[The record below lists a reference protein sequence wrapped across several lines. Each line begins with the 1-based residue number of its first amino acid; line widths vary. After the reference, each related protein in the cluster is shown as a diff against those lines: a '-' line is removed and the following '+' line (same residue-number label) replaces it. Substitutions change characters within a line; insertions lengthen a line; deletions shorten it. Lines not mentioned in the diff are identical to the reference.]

1 MSANIIVG
9 KVLKRFTTK
18 SDSCKKAAASHRW
31 EAERLLQAETAR
43 VVTQTVSQVNA
54 RGNRFENNFAGEFDE
69 IQLIYLCR
77 ILSRI
82 ATSLG
87 GATRSLA
94 SWSSRR
100 NRRDCASLGTMLIFE
115 LESHVEGEGFE
126 PTRDYFRGAQN
137 LQLKN
142 TVNTTIHTKSIKI
155 NYLLWYQSL
164 DVYQIEKDSWLPRSQ
179 KFKTER
185 WHIEGQWQSL
195 ESEIARPKSDAQKL
209 KKSGRNPID
218 RRFKF
223 PREHW
228 IHSTGK
234 RFDRWYGSV
243 TKTGRRSGTFWK
255 TEDQQSWI
263 VDCASEREHWNERE
277 DDGQHHFGSD
287 WMWSTCKQT
296 LAAHSGSSGQ
306 HQLCSFDV
314 TTFCQTRA
322 WFSAQMLRCHF
333 VVVEVVTVALR

>member
-1 MSANIIVG
+1 MPANIIVG

-31 EAERLLQAETAR
+31 EAERLLKAETAR
-43 VVTQTVSQVNA
+43 VVMQTVSQVNA

-82 ATSLG
+82 ATSTW
-87 GATRSLA
+87 GATRRLA
-94 SWSSRR
+94 SWSRR
-100 NRRDCASLGTMLIFE
+100 NRRDCASVGMRLIFE

-126 PTRDYFRGAQN
+126 QTRDYFRWAQN

-155 NYLLWYQSL
+155 NYLLWYQAL
-164 DVYQIEKDSWLPRSQ
+164 DGYKIEKDCWHAGSQ
-179 KFKTER
+179 KLKTER
-185 WHIEGQWQSL
+185 WHVNGQRQSRKWNCETEVGCSKIEK
-195 ESEIARPKSDAQKL
+195 R
-209 KKSGRNPID
+209 SGRNPID

-234 RFDRWYGSV
+234 RFDRGYDSV
-243 TKTGRRSGTFWK
+243 TKTGRRRKKRSAGSACFGTFWK
-255 TEDQQSWI
+255 TGDQQSWI
-263 VDCASEREHWNERE
+263 VDCKVSVARR
-277 DDGQHHFGSD
+277 
-287 WMWSTCKQT
+287 STRRRKEAQS
-296 LAAHSGSSGQ
+296 AHVPAFKKINS
-306 HQLCSFDV
+306 LV
-314 TTFCQTRA
+314 
-322 WFSAQMLRCHF
+322 L
-333 VVVEVVTVALR
+333 